1 MWLQILAARLQRRKW
16 ERARE
21 SGERFW
27 HNRVVVKTH
36 VKMRREGL
44 LLYEG
49 ERRDPSWMNY
59 KCHPSK
65 RERTSQGGHTF
76 RVLE

>member
-1 MWLQILAARLQRRKW
+1 MLAAILQRRMW

-27 HNRVVVKTH
+27 HNRIAVKTH
-36 VKMRREGL
+36 CQNEEGGII
-44 LLYEG
+44 LYEG
-49 ERRDPSWMNY
+49 EMRDPSWMNY

-65 RERTSQGGHTF
+65 REKNSR
-76 RVLE
+76 RAL